1 MSDIVSASHAAPAMP
16 QFGGYARFGYL
27 SIAAV
32 CRRFLGWSL
41 IAPLSGAVIAP
52 GKVQVEGEVKP
63 VQHLEGGAIVREI
76 LVKDPPTRSSRATW

>member
-1 MSDIVSASHAAPAMP
+1 MSSIASASPADPAMP

-32 CRRFLGWSL
+32 AAGFLGWSL

-52 GKVQVEGEVKP
+52 
-63 VQHLEGGAIVREI
+63 ARC
-76 LVKDPPTRSSRATW
+76 RSRAR